1 MTWPLL
7 LTVAGFVALF
17 LGGEALVRGSVALAR
32 RLGVSEIAV
41 GVVLVGFGTS
51 APELLVSFE
60 SALKGHAE
68 LALGNVIGSNIANI
82 LLIVGAAALI
92 APIQLAPRAGRREAF
107 IVLAATACVAAM
119 VLMGDLGVAHGV
131 AMLVALAA
139 YLALTWWRGGSDL
152 PPDGEDGEDGGG
164 RLSIRRAAVLTLAG
178 LALLVLG
185 ADLLVVGAVE
195 IARGLGVSEAV
206 IGMTVVAI
214 GSSLPELAASA
225 VAALRGRG
233 AVAIGNVLGSN
244 LFNLL
249 GALGIVAVMVPVR
262 TAAMDIDLA
271 MLAMLALTGCFVAL
285 VLARRIGRAVGAAF
299 LLAYGGFI
307 WAEFAFHL
315 PA

>member
-7 LTVAGFVALF
+7 LTAGGFLALF

-51 APELLVSFE
+51 APELLVSVE
-60 SALKGHAE
+60 SALMGHAE

-92 APIQLAPRAGRREAF
+92 MPIRLEPRAGRREAL
-107 IVLAATACVAAM
+107 IVLAVTACVAA
-119 VLMGDLGVAHGV
+119 LALAGDLGALHGA
-131 AMLVALAA
+131 AMLIALAA
-139 YLALTWWRGGSDL
+139 YLALTWWRGGSDF
-152 PPDGEDGEDGGG
+152 PEGEDEGG
-164 RLSIRRAAVLTLAG
+164 RLSGPGLALLYAAGG

-185 ADLLVVGAVE
+185 ADLLVRGAVE
-195 IARGLGVSEAV
+195 IARGLGISETV
-206 IGMTVVAI
+206 IGMTVVAV
-214 GSSLPELAASA
+214 GSSLPELAASV
-225 VAALRGRG
+225 VAALRGRP

-249 GALGIVAVMVPVR
+249 GALGIVALVVPIR
-262 TAAMDIDLA
+262 TAAMEIDLA
-271 MLAMLALTGCFVAL
+271 VLAMLALTGCFAAL
-285 VLARRIGRAVGAAF
+285 VAARRIGRAVGAVF
-299 LLAYGGFI
+299 LLAYGGFL
-307 WAEFAFHL
+307 WAELAFHP

>member
-32 RLGVSEIAV
+32 HLGVSEIAV

-152 PPDGEDGEDGGG
+152 PPDGEDGGG
-164 RLSIRRAAVLTLAG
+164 RLSIRRAAMLTLAG